1 MPDICSPL
9 FRHLPV
15 EMIASEN
22 TQSDNYARSWSVLK
36 LAASLF
42 IKVLVA
48 LFFTHPVRTK
58 ENLINKAIHCHQC
71 QPAMLN

>member
-1 MPDICSPL
+1 M
-9 FRHLPV
+9 

-36 LAASLF
+36 LAVSLF

-48 LFFTHPVRTK
+48 LFFTHPVSTK
-58 ENLINKAIHCHQC
+58 KKNLINKTIHCHQC